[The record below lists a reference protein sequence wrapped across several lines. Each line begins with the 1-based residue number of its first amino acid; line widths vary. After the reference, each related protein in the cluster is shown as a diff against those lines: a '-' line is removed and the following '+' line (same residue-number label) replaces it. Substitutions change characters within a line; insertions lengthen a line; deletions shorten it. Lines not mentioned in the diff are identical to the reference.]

1 MNRLIP
7 RTLIGLLVLL
17 LATVA
22 ARAAEPITVV
32 LKSDAAPRVQYG
44 AERLAEA
51 LKGIGYTVSTVRAE
65 TRSSSRRVVIGT
77 LQTDSE
83 LRELLNSARFG
94 LKEGQPGREGF
105 VLANCPDNVIAVA
118 GADDSGAL
126 YGCLELARR
135 VKEAGKLPADLHV
148 VDAPTM
154 VLRGA
159 CIGMQKPYLLPG
171 RKTYEYPYTPDL
183 FPFFYD
189 ESFWREYLDFLAAN
203 RMNTLYLW
211 NGWPFASLVRVKDYP
226 GAVEVPDDVFER
238 NVKMFRYIT
247 READRRGIWVVQMFY
262 SIIVSKPFAQK
273 HGLPTQ
279 LSHTDP
285 VAADYVRKSIAEFV
299 RSYPNVGLLVCLGE
313 ALQDN
318 TQQVEW
324 FRDVILPGVKDGMKA
339 SGIAKEPPIIL
350 RAHATDPEAVMKA
363 ALPVYHNLY
372 TMAKYN
378 GESLTTWEPRGP
390 WQQVHLK
397 MGRLGSTHI
406 VNVHILANLE
416 PFRYGDVRFI
426 QKCVQAAR
434 DRLGARGVHLY
445 PIAYWDWPNAPDK
458 TEPLLKNWRRDWI
471 WFEAWGRYAWNPDRD
486 ETGEQKY
493 WTGRLTEMYGSRDAA
508 ANILEA
514 YDDAGECAPRLL
526 RRFGITEGNRQT
538 LSLGMTLDELVN
550 PTKYKAFK
558 DLWESQ
564 SPPGE
569 RLQEYVE
576 REWKHEPHEGET
588 PPQIIRESL
597 DYSARAVAAIDA
609 AEPLVATNRDEFER
623 LRNDVHCIREMTE
636 FYAAKA
642 NAAMLVL
649 RYEYSKDVADMQKA
663 ADLLAR
669 SLDHYK
675 RLAQLTANTYRYAN
689 SMQTRQ
695 RKIPVP
701 GAIKGKPANYH
712 WTQLVGLYETELTNF
727 RKRVEDLQHG
737 RAIATTQP
745 DATRAKPLPAA
756 AFTLFGNGAETY
768 KVEPGAKVFTDREFA
783 IASLA
788 PELHGLTGIRFSDDA
803 LRKGKPV
810 RIEFEVGQPVQV
822 LVGYFKA
829 SGKEWLQVPNLET
842 DAPAGE
848 YIETEPALE
857 NAVTIPGLPALDVH
871 VFKYDKGRHS
881 LDVRGPGSFLVLG
894 VVPQSTRIGN
904 RRAKD

>member
-1 MNRLIP
+1 MNPLIH
-7 RTLIGLLVLL
+7 RTFLGLFVLL
-17 LATVA
+17 LTATF
-22 ARAAEPITVV
+22 ARAAAPVAIV
-32 LKSDAAPRVQYG
+32 LKPDAAPRVQYG
-44 AERLAEA
+44 ADRLADA
-51 LKGIGYTVSTVRAE
+51 LKSAGYEVSTA
-65 TRSSSRRVVIGT
+65 RSDATPSGRRVIVST
-77 LQTDSE
+77 LQNDDA
-83 LRELLNSARFG
+83 LRELLRSAKID
-94 LKEGQPGREGF
+94 LKEGHPGREGF
-105 VLANCPDNVIAVA
+105 VLANCPGDVIAVA

-148 VDAPTM
+148 IDAPTM

-226 GAVEVPDDVFER
+226 DAVEVPDDVFER

-262 SIIVSKPFAQK
+262 SIIVSKPFAEK

-285 VAADYVRKSIAEFV
+285 VAGDYVRKSIAEFV

-318 TQQVEW
+318 KQQVEW

-339 SGIAKEPPIIL
+339 AGIQKEPPIIV

-363 ALPVYHNLY
+363 GLPVYHNLY

-397 MGRLGSTHI
+397 MGHLGSTHL
-406 VNVHILANLE
+406 VNIHILANLE

-445 PIAYWDWPNAPDK
+445 PIAYWDWPNTADK
-458 TEPLLKNWRRDWI
+458 TNPLLKNWRRDWI
-471 WFEAWGRYAWNPDRD
+471 WFEAWARYSWNPDRD
-486 ETGEQKY
+486 AAGEQAY
-493 WTGRLTEMYGSRDAA
+493 WTHRLTEMYGSPDAA
-508 ANILEA
+508 ARILEA
-514 YDDAGECAPRLL
+514 YDDSGECAPRLL

-550 PTKYKAFK
+550 PAKYKAFK

-569 RLQEYVE
+569 RLQEYVD

-597 DYSARAVAAIDA
+597 DYSARAVEAIDA
-609 AEPLVATNRDEFER
+609 AEPLVTNNRAEFER
-623 LRNDVHCIREMTE
+623 LRNDVHCIREMTQ

-649 RYEYSKDVADMQKA
+649 RYGYSKDITDMQKA
-663 ADLLAR
+663 ADYMAE
-669 SLDHYK
+669 SLEHYK
-675 RLAQLTANTYRYAN
+675 KLAQLTADTYRYAN
-689 SMQTRQ
+689 SMQTSQ

-701 GAIKGKPANYH
+701 GGIKGKPANYH
-712 WTQLVGLYETELTNF
+712 WTQLVGLYETELANF
-727 RKRVEDLQHG
+727 RKRVEELQHG
-737 RAIATTQP
+737 PAVATTP
-745 DATRAKPLPAA
+745 RDEAGAKPLQAVP
-756 AFTLFGNGAETY
+756 FTLLGNGAETY
-768 KVEPGAKVFTDREFA
+768 KVETGAKVFTDRDFA
-783 IASLA
+783 ITSLA
-788 PELHGLTGIRFSDDA
+788 PELRGLTGIRFSHEA
-803 LRKGKPV
+803 AKKGKPNP
-810 RIEFEVGQPVQV
+810 IEFEVDQPVQV

-829 SGKEWLQVPNLET
+829 TGKGWLQVPNLET

-848 YIETEPALE
+848 YIETMPALE
-857 NAVTIPGLPALDVH
+857 NAVTIPGMPAVDVH
-871 VFKYDKGRHS
+871 VFKYDKGRHT
-881 LDVRGPGSFLVLG
+881 LDVRGRGSFLILG
-894 VVPQSTRIGN
+894 MVPQSAHV
-904 RRAKD
+904 AKRQAKQ